1 MRVAF
6 FGAVALIVAC
16 TAQVQL
22 EPPVTCP
29 QVTLNKSPGACD
41 FVTTQVCSDDNFYTI
56 SCQDDGTCSCS
67 TNNNVTN
74 SFLASDGETAYC
86 SKIDDTSMFH
96 DLGTHCVDTQGLALD
111 LNP

>member
-6 FGAVALIVAC
+6 FGAVALVIAC

-29 QVTLNKSPGACD
+29 QVTLDKSSGACD
-41 FVTTQVCSDDNFYTI
+41 LVATAVCSDNNFYTI
-56 SCQDDGTCSCS
+56 SCQDDGTCSCA

-74 SFLASDGETAYC
+74 SFLASDGQTAFC
-86 SKIDDTSMFH
+86 STMTDTSKFH
-96 DLGTHCVDTQGLALD
+96 DLGTHCLDTQGLGLD
-111 LNP
+111 LNQ